1 MDSNVGS
8 GTVDARE
15 ERLHREATLRE
26 VFEQG
31 EWLARE
37 ELDSLGCPVSDWKRQ
52 VLVFSVE
59 RDGREYFARY
69 QFDVAL
75 RPLPVMENILAALGD
90 VDRWVVAAWFH
101 YPSAW
106 LVEHDEAGARNV
118 APKDCLN
125 RRDEVVAAAVKR
137 SSTYVA

>member
-1 MDSNVGS
+1 MDSNTDG

-37 ELDSLGCPVSDWKRQ
+37 ELDALQCPVNDWKRQ
-52 VLVFSVE
+52 GLVFSVE
-59 RDGREYFARY
+59 RDGREFFARY
-69 QFDVAL
+69 QFDETF
-75 RPLPVMENILAALGD
+75 RPLPAIEKVLAALGE
-90 VDRWVVAAWFH
+90 VDRWAVAAWFH

-106 LVEHDEAGARNV
+106 LVEHDEAGARN
-118 APKDCLN
+118 ATPKDRLD
-125 RRDEVVAAAVKR
+125 RGDEVVAAALRR
-137 SSTYVA
+137 SGTYVS